1 MILTTKQLSKI
12 IKEELRA
19 VLEAQKPFF
28 DPERERWKFTGPK
41 KPKLVSL
48 DPKKQQTFDA
58 IATSEY
64 DDLQSMADFLAA
76 QLDGDEDIE
85 DEKDEKDGYVA
96 QLWAYENPELNYI
109 LPFIEEYFKSIDY
122 SYKKD
127 GDNHPFWEFPKIK
140 TEEDLFE
147 AEKEDLLYELSWELI
162 QKNPTGWD
170 LGGKNKKDIVN
181 RLKEGIEYIQEK
193 MKEIRILQNPQLVL
207 WEPMLLLIKLRRKLI
222 ELIQHPNTFPKQN
235 GVWEDQLN
243 DFHEKLDEKVNAM
256 EKPT

>member
-76 QLDGDEDIE
+76 QLNGDEE
-85 DEKDEKDGYVA
+85 DEEDGYVA
-96 QLWAYENPELNYI
+96 QLWAHENPELNYI

-122 SYKKD
+122 SHKKD
-127 GDNHPFWEFPKIK
+127 GDNHPFWELSKIK

-147 AEKEDLLYELSWELI
+147 AEKEDLLYELSWE
-162 QKNPTGWD
+162 

-193 MKEIRILQNPQLVL
+193 MKEIRDLQNPQLVL
-207 WEPMLLLIKLRRKLI
+207 WEPMLVLIKLRRKLI
-222 ELIQHPNTFPKQN
+222 ELIQHPNAFPKQN
-235 GVWEDQLN
+235 GAWEDQFN
-243 DFHEKLDEKVNAM
+243 DFHEKLNEKVNAM